1 MKKLLLLS
9 LVLLILLTTFAGVAM
24 AQDGGPDPNNPH
36 GLTPEQQALAK
47 EIQQELW
54 CPICQGVRLDVCE
67 QKVCQQM
74 RDMIDEM
81 LLEGKTKQE
90 IIDEFVVQYGVVI
103 LGEPPKQGINWMA
116 WLMPVALV
124 LAGLGVAVWMSR
136 KWTQQRRT
144 AEVPTS
150 PEASDSPEYVS
161 ADMDDAY
168 LARVE
173 QELEDYES

>member
-1 MKKLLLLS
+1 MKKSVLIAFI
-9 LVLLILLTTFAGVAM
+9 LLILLATVAL
-24 AQDGGPDPNNPH
+24 AQDGPDPNNPR

-67 QKVCQQM
+67 QQVCQQM
-74 RDMIDEM
+74 REMIDEM

-103 LGEPPKQGINWMA
+103 LGEPPKQGVNWLA
-116 WLMPVALV
+116 WIMPAALV
-124 LAGLGVAVWMSR
+124 LAGLGFAVWMSR
-136 KWTQQRRT
+136 KWTAKRREEPIPVASSGLDGAATT
-144 AEVPTS
+144 AP
-150 PEASDSPEYVS
+150 PPGDI
-161 ADMDDAY
+161 DDDDY

-173 QELEDYES
+173 QELGEEY